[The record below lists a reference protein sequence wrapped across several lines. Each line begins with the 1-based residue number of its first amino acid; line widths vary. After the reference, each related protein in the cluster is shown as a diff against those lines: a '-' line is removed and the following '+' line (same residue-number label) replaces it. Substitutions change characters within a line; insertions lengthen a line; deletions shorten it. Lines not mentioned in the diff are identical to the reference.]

1 MEGLARD
8 IHKGMRVFDSSQIE
22 IGSVDEVKFS
32 DEDPK
37 VPGSEAATIG
47 PADRNG
53 DSSLMGIIARTLGA
67 NQMPEV
73 ERQRLLSEGYVSVNM
88 SGLFHADRL
97 VLSSQIERI
106 SQEQLFLNVKKV
118 ELIKRP

>member
-1 MEGLARD
+1 LARD
-8 IHKGMRVFDSSQIE
+8 IHKGMRVFDSSQVE

-32 DEDPK
+32 DEDPA
-37 VPGSEAATIG
+37 VPGSEPATVG
-47 PADRNG
+47 SADRDG
-53 DSSLMGIIARTLGA
+53 ESSLVRIIARSLGA
-67 NQMPEV
+67 NQMLEV

-88 SGLFHADRL
+88 SGIFHSGRL

-106 SQEQLFLNVKKV
+106 SQEQVFLNVKKA